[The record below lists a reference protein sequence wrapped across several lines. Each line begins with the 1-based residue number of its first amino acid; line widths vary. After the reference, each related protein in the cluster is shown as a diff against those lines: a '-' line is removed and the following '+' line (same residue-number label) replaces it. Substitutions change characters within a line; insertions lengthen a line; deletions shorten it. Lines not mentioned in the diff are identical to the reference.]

1 MEIIT
6 YCDFLISNYK
16 LYHEKTGE
24 EEEDH
29 HLTSTTSQNNK
40 KKSKFETT
48 FHNFSIFSSCLLQRS
63 LIGFLDL
70 RDEMVEMR

>member
-16 LYHEKTGE
+16 LYDEKKE
-24 EEEDH
+24 QQEQEEDH
-29 HLTSTTSQNNK
+29 DLTSTSQNNN
-40 KKSKFETT
+40 KSKFETT

-63 LIGFLDL
+63 LIGF
-70 RDEMVEMR
+70 